1 MNNYHYII
9 SSLPVLS
16 PDYKFSGTTP
26 GTMLDEISEQLSDS
40 DRALVDFLEKGFQK
54 ENLTTE
60 FYREALTS
68 RNRFIR
74 EYFAF
79 DLNLRNAKVEFL
91 NKALDRPKGKDILD
105 VNADE
110 NLARVELA
118 EFEEAGK
125 AEAILYGND
134 LLARERGLDELIW
147 EKTDSLTTFDYF
159 DIEAILAFLA
169 KLNIVKR
176 WFLLDEETGR
186 AFFKKLVDEV
196 RGTFKG
202 VEYNE

>member
-16 PDYKFSGTTP
+16 PDYKFTADTP
-26 GTMLDEISEQLSDS
+26 ESLLDEIVAQLSES
-40 DRALVDFLEKGFQK
+40 DRAVVEFLERGFVG
-54 ENLTTE
+54 ENLNTE
-60 FYREALTS
+60 FYREALVS
-68 RNRFIR
+68 KNRFVR

-79 DLNLRNAKVEFL
+79 DLNLRNAKVEYL
-91 NKALDRPKGKDILD
+91 NKALDRPAGKDVLD

-110 NLARVELA
+110 DLPHIEVE
-118 EFEEAGK
+118 EFEEAPK
-125 AEAILYGND
+125 ADAILFGDD
-134 LLARERGLDELIW
+134 LLARERGLDELVW

-159 DIEAILAFLA
+159 DLEAVLGFLV
-169 KLNIVKR
+169 KLRIVSR